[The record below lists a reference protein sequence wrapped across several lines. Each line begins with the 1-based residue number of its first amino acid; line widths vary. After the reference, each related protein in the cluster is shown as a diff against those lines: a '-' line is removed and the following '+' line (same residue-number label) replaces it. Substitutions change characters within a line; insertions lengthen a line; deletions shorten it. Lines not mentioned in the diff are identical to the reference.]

1 MIRQDKKCVCIWMA
15 VGLSVLQIAGCGAS
29 PDNSLEEQAV
39 QHLLT
44 VWSDHLAVLEKMYAS
59 EVWAM
64 DYVDAYLESGDWNDL
79 AKARTACIASAR
91 YLSELSMTE
100 DDLPEE
106 EYLILAEMGIDTGY
120 QSVEFASVPVFVDEA
135 HNVIRNQLLERLEND
150 IYFENSIEALR
161 ERISAERESTS
172 VMCQYICTETNYL
185 LLTLGDDAVSELY
198 WSAMKENYPALSSG
212 QAQWCAEAAELEA
225 AADAC
230 MDRYEDIILR
240 QTDFV
245 SGAKSELFNM
255 KQIVEDEDLEALAAS
270 AHTMVNVP
278 DLLPYP
284 EWYDPQTSG
293 YLSVVIEEDGSV
305 TYPESG
311 DDLGDGQYGVYI
323 QSEGVTEGDIVKYI
337 NTARDYALDV
347 WRAEDSASWYILMP
361 DYNVKIDCEEDAATV
376 FFNGEDITFAPVWY
390 ILK

>member
-1 MIRQDKKCVCIWMA
+1 
-15 VGLSVLQIAGCGAS
+15 
-29 PDNSLEEQAV
+29 
-39 QHLLT
+39 
-44 VWSDHLAVLEKMYAS
+44 
-59 EVWAM
+59 
-64 DYVDAYLESGDWNDL
+64 
-79 AKARTACIASAR
+79 
-91 YLSELSMTE
+91 
-100 DDLPEE
+100 
-106 EYLILAEMGIDTGY
+106 
-120 QSVEFASVPVFVDEA
+120 
-135 HNVIRNQLLERLEND
+135 
-150 IYFENSIEALR
+150 
-161 ERISAERESTS
+161 
-172 VMCQYICTETNYL
+172 
-185 LLTLGDDAVSELY
+185 
-198 WSAMKENYPALSSG
+198 
-212 QAQWCAEAAELEA
+212 
-225 AADAC
+225 
-230 MDRYEDIILR
+230 
-240 QTDFV
+240 
-245 SGAKSELFNM
+245 M
-255 KQIVEDEDLEALAAS
+255 KQIVEDEALEALAAS

-376 FFNGEDITFAPVWY
+376 LFNGEDITFAPVWY